1 MNTLQ
6 KALAMTA
13 AITIQGLAVP
23 TTTLAADLFAG
34 QTLLPKSASTAE
46 CQRGGRGGGGGGGGG
61 ARPSGGAA
69 ARPSGGGAARS
80 GGGAAA
86 AQRGNA
92 GGAANA
98 GSRNVRTNASS
109 NVNRSAN
116 VNSNRNVNRN
126 TNVNANRNVNV
137 NVNGNYN
144 GGHGYND
151 GWDHHPVAAGMA
163 FGAAAAVTAAAI
175 GSVVYSVPPSC
186 STVVVNGVSY
196 SQCGSTWYA
205 PQYSGTNVQ
214 YVVVNPP
221 Q

>member
-1 MNTLQ
+1 MRPIMNKLQ
-6 KALAMTA
+6 KALVMSA
-13 AITIQGLAVP
+13 AIAVQGLVVP
-23 TTTLAADLFAG
+23 GATLAADLFAG

-46 CQRGGRGGGGGGGGG
+46 CQRGGRGGGG
-61 ARPSGGAA
+61 
-69 ARPSGGGAARS
+69 
-80 GGGAAA
+80 AA
-86 AQRGNA
+86 AQRGHA
-92 GGAANA
+92 GGGANA
-98 GSRNVRTNASS
+98 GRNVRTNASS
-109 NVNRSAN
+109 NVNRGAN

-126 TNVNANRNVNV
+126 TNVNRNVNV
-137 NVNGNYN
+137 NVNG
-144 GGHGYND
+144 GGYGYND
-151 GWDHHPVAAGMA
+151 GWDYHPVARGVA

-186 STVVVNGVSY
+186 STVIVNGVSY